1 VDREKPTGSPRA
13 RQDESSRNIDE
24 LLARADQAQNQPK
37 AGVEAIAAALQ
48 AIQQLAHEVDSEH
61 AAEGVSASAA
71 ESKPRVCRN
80 CGAQIRPNHKFC
92 ATCGVSI
99 DATRSSQPAAPAT
112 QPPAQEDSN
121 SDPSGQH
128 HYHHHYHH
136 HFFPAAEGVQPS
148 AGMDARLPA
157 PPAAGRD
164 VPRLRAPLGASG
176 PSLSRAEAA
185 VRKLTQDLALACN
198 TKHLD
203 DLVDLYGSDAIL
215 LRPNVPPVRG
225 TAAIRE
231 FFVVALDAGLGEVEM
246 EPLRTEIYG
255 EIAYEA
261 GRYKMLVPAA
271 MGKRREERGK
281 YLMVAQRHS
290 SGDWKCL
297 TDCFASD
304 LSLAIGVEG
313 SAKPAAPP
321 ARKP

>member
-1 VDREKPTGSPRA
+1 MDREKPSGSPGT
-13 RQDESSRNIDE
+13 RQQESSKNIDE
-24 LLARADQAQNQPK
+24 LLARADQAHNQPK

-61 AAEGVSASAA
+61 AAESVSPSSA

-80 CGAQIRPNHKFC
+80 CGAQNRPNHRFC
-92 ATCGVSI
+92 ATCGVEI
-99 DATRSSQPAAPAT
+99 DAARSA
-112 QPPAQEDSN
+112 QPPASSPQPPPQDS
-121 SDPSGQH
+121 SAAEPAGEH

-136 HFFPAAEGVQPS
+136 HFFPAPEGIQAS
-148 AGMDARLPA
+148 AGMESRLPA

-164 VPRLRAPLGASG
+164 IPRLRAPLGASG

-185 VRKLTQDLALACN
+185 VRNLTQDLALACN

-297 TDCFASD
+297 TDCLASD
-304 LSLAIGVEG
+304 LSLAVGVEAP
-313 SAKPAAPP
+313 AKPAAPS